1 MIDMNSTRG
10 FTVATM
16 ELSDGVWPD
25 RLPAV
30 EVRIARPTD
39 KLGEVLDFY
48 CKDLGLPELYRTA
61 SHGYRVVMVGLP
73 GDKYHLEFTSHVD
86 GSPGRAPTDENLLVF
101 YFATADEMF
110 DVVTRLGESGHEP
123 VELDNPWWRENGAL
137 AFADPDNWRIVLMP
151 NPIPLAS

>member
-1 MIDMNSTRG
+1 MQ
-10 FTVATM
+10 
-16 ELSDGVWPD
+16 LSDGVWPD

-39 KLGEVLDFY
+39 KLVEVLEFY

-61 SHGYRVVMVGLP
+61 AHGYQVVMVGLP
-73 GDKYHLEFTSHVD
+73 GDRYHLEFTSHVD

-101 YFATADEMF
+101 YFATADQMF
-110 DVVTRLGESGHEP
+110 DVVTRLGECGHEP
-123 VELDNPWWRENGAL
+123 VQLDNPWWRENGAI

-151 NPIPLAS
+151 SPVPLAA

>member
-1 MIDMNSTRG
+1 
-10 FTVATM
+10 M

-61 SHGYRVVMVGLP
+61 SHSYQVVMVGLP

-101 YFATADEMF
+101 YFATADEMP

-123 VELDNPWWRENGAL
+123 VELDNLWWRESGAI